1 MQRVVP
7 WFLVFSLAL
16 AQNLR
21 LELAPGSEARYRVR
35 EQLVGV
41 NFPNDAVG
49 TTRTLS
55 GGVVLEPGGKV
66 VSGRFVVGLAA
77 LQSDEARRD
86 NFIRRNTL
94 QTDRFPEAVF
104 VPKEVRG
111 LSLPLR
117 PGSRARVE
125 IVGDLTIRDVA
136 RSQTWTGEYEVT
148 SAGCVSGQHPLPLRR
163 LSLDPAQGG
172 GGAEK
177 TRFAS
182 RPVSFSRTPAS
193 AMRENLQTPW
203 RTTAAVD
210 SIPASVSSS
219 QDGDE
224 LTRPMKLLVRTYLV
238 ESGTGESPGCSS
250 ASSGI

>member
-1 MQRVVP
+1 VQRVVP

-117 PGSRARVE
+117 PGSRAKVE
-125 IVGDLTIRDVA
+125 IVGDLTIRDVT

-148 SAGCVSGQHPLPLRR
+148 SDGVR
-163 LSLDPAQGG
+163 LQAS
-172 GGAEK
+172 
-177 TRFAS
+177 TRFRFDDFRLTQPRVAVVLS
-182 RPVSFSRTPAS
+182 V
-193 AMRENLQTPW
+193 ENEIRLE
-203 RTTAAVD
+203 VD
-210 SIPASVSSS
+210 F
-219 QDGDE
+219 
-224 LTRPMKLLVRTYLV
+224 LFKN
-238 ESGTGESPGCSS
+238 PG
-250 ASSGI
+250 

>member
-1 MQRVVP
+1 MQRVWP
-7 WFLVFSLAL
+7 WLLLFSLAL

-55 GGVVLEPGGKV
+55 GGVVLGADGRV
-66 VSGRFVVGLAA
+66 ASGRFTVNLAS

-111 LSLPLR
+111 LRLPLR
-117 PGSRARVE
+117 PGDKARVE
-125 IVGDLTIRDVA
+125 IVGDLTIREVT
-136 RSQTWTGEYEVT
+136 RSVTWLGEYEVT
-148 SAGCVSGQHPLPLRR
+148 PEGVR
-163 LSLDPAQGG
+163 LQAN
-172 GGAEK
+172 
-177 TRFAS
+177 TRFRFEDFRLTQPRVAVVLS
-182 RPVSFSRTPAS
+182 V
-193 AMRENLQTPW
+193 ENEIRLE
-203 RTTAAVD
+203 VD
-210 SIPASVSSS
+210 F
-219 QDGDE
+219 
-224 LTRPMKLLVRTYLV
+224 LLK
-238 ESGTGESPGCSS
+238 SP
-250 ASSGI
+250 